1 MSDNSHEE
9 PGENGE
15 KDRNDFVSQSM
26 LAINAPPALDAL
38 VQAASPPI
46 AHLNSFLAI
55 HPHLL
60 AKFSTEVRETL
71 FFSLSLSLSLTL
83 FIYFHLSFG
92 LPRLVAR
99 ARLAANASFGEF
111 WSHQVESIVSSYCSF
126 RRVSVKISNRIIR
139 RKTRST
145 DSRASSSTLRTAKP
159 ERHESR
165 KIVVR

>member
-60 AKFSTEVRETL
+60 AKFSTEVREEHCSFS
-71 FFSLSLSLSLTL
+71 FF
-83 FIYFHLSFG
+83 FIYFHLS
-92 LPRLVAR
+92 LKVLVAR
-99 ARLAANASFGEF
+99 RRVRISEKSFLL
-111 WSHQVESIVSSYCSF
+111 SRVSSM
-126 RRVSVKISNRIIR
+126 
-139 RKTRST
+139 
-145 DSRASSSTLRTAKP
+145 SSSFHP
-159 ERHESR
+159 
-165 KIVVR
+165 IVRSVGFP